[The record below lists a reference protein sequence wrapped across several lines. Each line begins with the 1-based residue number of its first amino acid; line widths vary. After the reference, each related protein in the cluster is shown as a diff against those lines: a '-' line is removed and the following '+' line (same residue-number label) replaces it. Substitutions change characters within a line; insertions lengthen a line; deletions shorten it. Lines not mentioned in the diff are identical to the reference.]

1 MKDKH
6 DKKTGEI
13 FKEKQKLLKGKNK
26 DFQRLHIEKLV
37 KEGKKK
43 TTVSIETLSY
53 EFLALKLG
61 AVPHTREANEIIKKW
76 LYEKMEIGI
85 KAGTYDLD
93 ALYSFSRWLKQI
105 ILWEIVGEGIA
116 RKWWDNVEV

>member
-1 MKDKH
+1 M
-6 DKKTGEI
+6 
-13 FKEKQKLLKGKNK
+13 
-26 DFQRLHIEKLV
+26 

-76 LYEKMEIGI
+76 IYGKMEIGI

-93 ALYSFSRWLKQI
+93 ASYSFSRWLKQI